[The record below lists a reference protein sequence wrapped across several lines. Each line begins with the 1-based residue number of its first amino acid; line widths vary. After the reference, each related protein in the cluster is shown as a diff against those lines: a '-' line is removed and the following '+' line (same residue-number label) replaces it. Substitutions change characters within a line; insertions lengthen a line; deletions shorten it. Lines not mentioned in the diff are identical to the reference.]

1 MDPTP
6 ELHADVD
13 VLERSPMLR
22 GMVQALRHA
31 DENNEI
37 GLTKFDAMNRKF
49 VHWADWHERLTKD
62 FGFIDTVGE

>member
-1 MDPTP
+1 
-6 ELHADVD
+6 
-13 VLERSPMLR
+13 MLR